1 MIDIKFAEMEIC
13 GNPFCVDVFD
23 PSQVRVGRMPQ
34 GILGK
39 CFMFEGK
46 SLCAKPS
53 GLCCHFVTYANIG
66 NIYLRLS
73 CLVCLALVNSKHI
86 RVYFRQH
93 TGPQQKHRK

>member
-1 MIDIKFAEMEIC
+1 MIDIKFAEMEIN

-46 SLCAKPS
+46 SLSAKSS
-53 GLCCHFVTYANIG
+53 GLCCHFVRCQYRQ
-66 NIYLRLS
+66 YLSQFS
-73 CLVCLALVNSKHI
+73 CLVRLALVNSKHI